1 MGISKCLQIKI
12 KKSKLIVYNI
22 LTVFNL
28 YINYAR
34 NVTQISPEII
44 LLLDIDTQF
53 IHYSRSK
60 YHKRE
65 IAPVKFSKQI
75 NPYQIKVL

>member
-1 MGISKCLQIKI
+1 MPTNKDI
-12 KKSKLIVYNI
+12 KSKLIVYNI
-22 LTVFNL
+22 LIVFNL
-28 YINYAR
+28 FINYAR

-44 LLLDIDTQF
+44 LLLNTQF

-60 YHKRE
+60 YNKRE

>member
-1 MGISKCLQIKI
+1 MPTNKDI
-12 KKSKLIVYNI
+12 KSKLIVYNI
-22 LTVFNL
+22 LIVFNL
-28 YINYAR
+28 FINYAR

-44 LLLDIDTQF
+44 LLLNTQF

>member
-1 MGISKCLQIKI
+1 MPTNKDI
-12 KKSKLIVYNI
+12 KSKFIVYNI

-28 YINYAR
+28 FINYAR

-44 LLLDIDTQF
+44 LLLNTQF

-60 YHKRE
+60 YNKRE

>member
-1 MGISKCLQIKI
+1 MPTNKDI
-12 KKSKLIVYNI
+12 KSKLIVYNI
-22 LTVFNL
+22 LTVFNM

-44 LLLDIDTQF
+44 LLLNTQF

-60 YHKRE
+60 YNKRE

>member
-1 MGISKCLQIKI
+1 MPTNKDI
-12 KKSKLIVYNI
+12 KSKLIVYNI

-44 LLLDIDTQF
+44 LLLNTQF

-60 YHKRE
+60 YNKRE